1 MAIGTK
7 IFLTLFVS
15 LFAIVAVV
23 AYSPPSA
30 EAQDIK
36 GNLCGGSGFSLNSSD
51 ECKGGASINAAGT
64 CVDDATGAAAPG
76 RCQSERS
83 FGNLLA
89 LIINVLSIVVGII
102 AVIMVIWGG
111 FKFITSGGDSSK
123 VTSARNTIIYAIIG
137 LIIVALAQTIV
148 KFVLA
153 KTVS

>member
-1 MAIGTK
+1 MIGSIK
-7 IFLTLFVS
+7 QNFLLAVISVFILAVVS
-15 LFAIVAVV
+15 LLAPA
-23 AYSPPSA
+23 PA

-51 ECKGGASINAAGT
+51 QCQGGSSLNADGVCVNAGGAHT
-64 CVDDATGAAAPG
+64 PG
-76 RCQSERS
+76 KCQAERS
-83 FGNLLA
+83 FSDLVTLV
-89 LIINVLSIVVGII
+89 INVLSIVVGII

-153 KTVS
+153 KTPG